1 MDVILNPYQSNE
13 RSFYVDQIVFVK
25 IGGTFDGLFNSHFTA
40 DIFSNFRN
48 YGDLRC
54 PDQVFPSALNP

>member
-48 YGDLRC
+48 YGDPWC